1 MSKKTKFIIAIAII
15 VVLII
20 VGLIIY
26 WETHHGN
33 RSLIDT
39 KYRFDYAILRL
50 PNDEVVEGKVSS
62 WIDYS
67 DSDVV
72 QVTIKGKT
80 YLTSYVNVCL
90 INN

>member
-1 MSKKTKFIIAIAII
+1 MKKKLKIIIA
-15 VVLII
+15 VVLVIALA
-20 VGLIIY
+20 VAGFIIY

-33 RSLIDT
+33 RRLIDT
-39 KYRFDYAILRL
+39 KYRFSYGIVRL
-50 PNDEVVEGKVSS
+50 PNGEVVEGKVTS

-80 YLTSYVNVCL
+80 YLTSYMNVCL
-90 INN
+90 VDD